1 MQIAPRLSA
10 PGATVDFPTTEGPA
24 MTTATTTPAETA
36 ASLTDDQL
44 VQAILGRLL
53 DMVGTLAGSE
63 PEARIARRHR

>member
-1 MQIAPRLSA
+1 
-10 PGATVDFPTTEGPA
+10 